1 MNKYL
6 AISSTIVM
14 SLIVLGVLTA
24 TPLVMAQSN
33 TTSAAANQTSNQ
45 TNTNTTTTSTQDSG
59 SDPTKMH
66 VDASLNALQAG
77 DHQGGVMHI
86 QEAQKN
92 L

>member
-1 MNKYL
+1 MNKYI

-14 SLIVLGVLTA
+14 SLIVLGALTA
-24 TPLVMAQSN
+24 TSLALAQSN
-33 TTSAAANQTSNQ
+33 TTSAAAANQ
-45 TNTNTTTTSTQDSG
+45 TNSNVTTSSTGSSDSNL
-59 SDPTKMH
+59 TKMH
-66 VDASLNALQAG
+66 VDESLKALQSG